1 MYEYASMT
9 AITTASA
16 PERTFLRW
24 LEDNHRRH
32 PDKVFIEAIDQGKS
46 ITHGELY
53 ALARQIGGALAARG
67 IGANDR
73 IALLSNNSIEH
84 LAAYIATLAYGAT
97 ICTINVEMNEAHF
110 EHILAAVDA
119 PLVLYE
125 EGLGLERFAGRFG
138 GAWVPLGT
146 WQGSGGEGFYR
157 EVADAD
163 AWEGTAPVAAR
174 DDVASVF
181 YTSGTESTPKGVVG
195 SYAHLYDNVEP
206 LADAFGMRGDD
217 RVLDYRSYNWVSAQV
232 LSALAPL
239 CKGATLLMAERFSAS
254 RFFDWIGD
262 YGATIA
268 AGNPTVINMLV
279 NRPVPV
285 TGADYP
291 DLRFVTS
298 SSAPLLVQDWKNFED
313 IYQIPICQ
321 GYGSSEAI
329 WISGSDERHRR
340 LGSVGRPLPYHHL
353 TIVDGN
359 GQALPAGETGAI
371 VVNPGAGHD
380 FRYLDEDGS
389 YRVHASERL
398 DIGDIGYLDANGF
411 LFVTGRTKDLIIRG
425 GVNIAPLEI
434 DNVVS
439 ELDSIAEAAAVGVP
453 DRIYGEEVV
462 LYVAAKDGSDVT
474 TEHVLDHCRA
484 RLPAAK
490 LPKQIIFK
498 DALPKNDRGKM
509 DRNALAAMWKSDS
522 SAPTSTE

>member
-1 MYEYASMT
+1 MT
-9 AITTASA
+9 AIRSA
-16 PERTFLRW
+16 NAPKGTFLRW
-24 LEDNHRRH
+24 LEDNRRRH
-32 PDKVFIEAIDQGKS
+32 PDKVFIDAIDQTKS
-46 ITHGELY
+46 ITHGEMY
-53 ALARQIGGALAARG
+53 VLARRIGGALAARG

-110 EHILAAVDA
+110 EHILASVDA

-125 EGLGLERFAGRFG
+125 DGLGLERYAGRFG

-146 WQGSGGEGFYR
+146 WRPGGGEGFYG
-157 EVADAD
+157 EVAAAA
-163 AWEGTAPVAAR
+163 AWEGTSPVATR

-195 SYAHLYDNVEP
+195 SYAHLHDNVEP
-206 LADAFGMRGDD
+206 VADAFAIGSDD

-239 CKGATLLMAERFSAS
+239 CRGATLLMARQFSAS
-254 RFFDWIGD
+254 RFFDWIRD
-262 YGATIA
+262 HRATIA

-279 NRPVPV
+279 NRPVAV
-285 TGADYP
+285 TGDDVP
-291 DLRFVTS
+291 HLRFVTS
-298 SSAPLLVQDWKNFED
+298 SSAPLLVQDWKNFEQ
-313 IYQIPICQ
+313 IYRIPICQ

-329 WISGSDERHRR
+329 WIAGSNEKARR
-340 LGSVGRPLPYHHL
+340 IGSVGRPFPYHHL
-353 TIVDGN
+353 AIVDGN
-359 GQALPAGETGAI
+359 GNPLPAGETGAI
-371 VVNPGAGHD
+371 VANPGNGHD

-389 YRVHASERL
+389 YRVHARGRL
-398 DIGDIGYLDANGF
+398 DIGDIGYLDADGY

-439 ELDSIAEAAAVGVP
+439 ELADVAEAAAVGVP

-462 LYVAAKDGSDVT
+462 LYVAPKAGGGLTIDD
-474 TEHVLDHCRA
+474 VLDHCRA
-484 RLPAAK
+484 RLSTAK
-490 LPKQIIFK
+490 VPKNVVFR
-498 DALPKNDRGKM
+498 DSLPKNDRGKM
-509 DRNALAAMWKSDS
+509 DRNALAELWKNEDG
-522 SAPTSTE
+522 ATTKTEPD

>member
-1 MYEYASMT
+1 MT
-9 AITTASA
+9 AIASGTA
-16 PERTFLRW
+16 PEGTFLRW
-24 LEDNHRRH
+24 LEDNQRRH

-53 ALARQIGGALAARG
+53 ALARRIGGALATRG

-73 IALLSNNSIEH
+73 VALLSNNSIEH
-84 LAAYIATLAYGAT
+84 LAAYIGTLAYGAT

-138 GAWVPLGT
+138 DAWVPLGT
-146 WQGSGGEGFYR
+146 WRANGGEGFYR
-157 EVADAD
+157 EVADA
-163 AWEGTAPVAAR
+163 APWEGTAPVATR
-174 DDVASVF
+174 NDVASVF

-195 SYAHLYDNVEP
+195 TYAHLFDNVEP
-206 LADAFGMRGDD
+206 VADAFAMGADD

-239 CKGATLLMAERFSAS
+239 CRGATLLMARRFSAS
-254 RFFDWIGD
+254 RFFDWVRD
-262 YGATIA
+262 HRATIA

-279 NRPVPV
+279 NRPVEV
-285 TGADYP
+285 TARDVP
-291 DLRFVTS
+291 HLRFVTS
-298 SSAPLLVQDWKNFED
+298 SSAPLLVQDWKNFES
-313 IYQIPICQ
+313 IYGIPVCQ

-329 WISGSDERHRR
+329 WISGSNESARR
-340 LGSVGRPLPYHHL
+340 MGSVGKPLPYHRL
-353 TIVDGN
+353 TIVGADGN
-359 GQALPAGETGAI
+359 ALPAGETGAI
-371 VVNPGAGHD
+371 VVNPGEDHD
-380 FRYLDEDGS
+380 FRYLAEDGS
-389 YRVHASERL
+389 YRIHASGRL
-398 DIGDIGYLDANGF
+398 DIGDIGYLDADGF

-439 ELDSIAEAAAVGVP
+439 ELDAVAEAAAVGVP

-462 LYVAAKDGSDVT
+462 LYVAPRDDSGLTAEV
-474 TEHVLDHCRA
+474 VLDHCRS

-498 DALPKNDRGKM
+498 DALPKNDRGKI
-509 DRNALAAMWKSDS
+509 DRNAMAEMWKHEFGAE
-522 SAPTSTE
+522 APARRS

>member
-1 MYEYASMT
+1 MT
-9 AITTASA
+9 AVQPANA
-16 PERTFLRW
+16 PEGTFLRW
-24 LEDNHRRH
+24 LEDNQRRH
-32 PDKVFIEAIDQGKS
+32 PDKVFIDAIDQKKS
-46 ITHGELY
+46 ITHGEMY
-53 ALARQIGGALAARG
+53 AVARRIGGALAARG

-73 IALLSNNSIEH
+73 VALLSNNSIEH
-84 LAAYIATLAYGAT
+84 LAVYIATLAYGAT

-110 EHILAAVDA
+110 EHILASVDA

-125 EGLGLERFAGRFG
+125 DGLGLERFAGRFA
-138 GAWVPLGT
+138 GAWVPLGA
-146 WQGSGGEGFYR
+146 WRPGVGEGFYG
-157 EVADAD
+157 EVAAAS

-206 LADAFGMRGDD
+206 VADAFAIRKDD

-239 CKGATLLMAERFSAS
+239 CRGATLLMARRFSAS
-254 RFFDWIGD
+254 RFFDWIRD
-262 YGATIA
+262 HRATIA
-268 AGNPTVINMLV
+268 AGNPTVINMLI
-279 NRPVPV
+279 NRPVAV
-285 TGADYP
+285 SGVDLAH
-291 DLRFVTS
+291 LRFMTS
-298 SSAPLLVQDWKNFED
+298 SSAPLLVQDWKTFEK
-313 IYQIPICQ
+313 IYGIRVCQ

-329 WISGSDERHRR
+329 WIAGSNEDTRR

-353 TIVDGN
+353 AIVDGDGN
-359 GQALPAGETGAI
+359 PLAAGETGAI

-389 YRVHASERL
+389 YRVHASGRL
-398 DIGDIGYLDANGF
+398 DIGDIGYLDADGY

-439 ELDSIAEAAAVGVP
+439 ELAGVAEAAAVGVP

-462 LYVAAKDGSDVT
+462 LYVAPKAGSGLTIDD
-474 TEHVLDHCRA
+474 VLDHCRT

-490 LPKQIIFK
+490 VPKEIVFR
-498 DALPKNDRGKM
+498 DSLPKNDRGKM
-509 DRNALAAMWKSDS
+509 DRNALAEIWKDE
-522 SAPTSTE
+522 AGAAAKAETE